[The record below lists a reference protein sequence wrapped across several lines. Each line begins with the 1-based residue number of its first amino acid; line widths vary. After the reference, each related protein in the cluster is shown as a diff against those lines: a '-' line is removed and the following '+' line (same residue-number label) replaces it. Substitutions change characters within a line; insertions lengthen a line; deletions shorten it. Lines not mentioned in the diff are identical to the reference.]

1 MADGKADLASQ
12 ACEACRPDS
21 PTVPEADWR
30 PLLEELVGWEIVR
43 EDGVPMLKRRFAVK
57 DFVAALALAT
67 RVGELA
73 ESEDHH
79 PRLVV
84 EYGSVEVCWWTHA
97 IGGLHRND
105 FIMAART
112 DALAR

>member
-1 MADGKADLASQ
+1 MPDSTPPLANQ

-21 PTVPEADWR
+21 PSVPEADWR
-30 PLLEELVGWEIVR
+30 PLLGQLDDWEIVK
-43 EDGVPMLKRRFAVK
+43 EDGVPMLRRRIAVK
-57 DFVAALALAT
+57 NFVAALALAT
-67 RVGELA
+67 RIGDLA
-73 ESEDHH
+73 EAEDHH

-112 DALAR
+112 DALVL

>member
-1 MADGKADLASQ
+1 MSDSSAALANQ

-30 PLLEELVGWEIVR
+30 PLLEQLPDWEIVKA
-43 EDGVPMLKRRFAVK
+43 DGVPMLERRIAVK
-57 DFVAALALAT
+57 DFVAALAT
-67 RVGELA
+67 RIGDLA

-112 DALAR
+112 DALVG